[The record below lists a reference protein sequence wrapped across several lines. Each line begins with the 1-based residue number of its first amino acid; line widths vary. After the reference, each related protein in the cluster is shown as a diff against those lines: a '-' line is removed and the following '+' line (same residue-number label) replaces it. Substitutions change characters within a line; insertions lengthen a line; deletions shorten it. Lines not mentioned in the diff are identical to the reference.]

1 MNDSA
6 GKSGGLFASLRQL
19 AATGIAIFQT
29 RLALAGIELE
39 EEIQRLLRVL
49 LLALGLILFLALG
62 LLVFTLMIVLAF
74 RDEHRVLAMG
84 ALAFIYLAIAAGLW
98 WRLRRQLAERPP
110 IFEATLAELEKDHAA
125 LKVAVLD
132 DEQEAALHSSNGEA

>member
-1 MNDSA
+1 MSDSPE
-6 GKSGGLFASLRQL
+6 KSGGLFASLRQL

-39 EEIQRLLRVL
+39 EEIQRLLKVL
-49 LLALGLILFLALG
+49 LLSLGLILFLALG

-84 ALAFIYLAIAAGLW
+84 VLAFAYLAIAAGLW
-98 WRLRRQLAERPP
+98 WQLRARLADRPP
-110 IFEATLAELEKDHAA
+110 IFEATLAEFEKDRAA

-132 DEQEAALHSSNGEA
+132 DEASSLNSRKEAS